1 MIRKGLI
8 LAAALAATAAFLPA
22 TGGAATFR
30 GIVVAK
36 QHGSLLVATPA
47 GILQAVR
54 GHAALGARVAV
65 SGHDIAVAGRARS
78 AVIRGIVVRRIGT
91 TLVLASNRHL
101 VAIRHASG
109 LADTAPA
116 PTAPAPGSV
125 VSTTVGIRNGELE
138 EENEDE
144 IGQVNASSI
153 QVQATVASVGAGTV
167 TLTVQGQTLTV
178 PLPAG
183 LTLPA
188 SIVGQTVALSLS
200 LAGQNQQA
208 DDDQGDD
215 DNGGDHHGG
224 DGGGD
229 G

>member
-8 LAAALAATAAFLPA
+8 LAAALAATAAFLPG
-22 TGGAATFR
+22 TGSAATFR
-30 GIVVAK
+30 GIVVAS

-47 GILQAVR
+47 GVVQAVR
-54 GHAALGARVAV
+54 GRAALGARIAV
-65 SGHDIAVAGRARS
+65 SGHGIAVVGHSRS

-101 VAIRHASG
+101 VAIHKARV
-109 LADTAPA
+109 LADTTPTQ
-116 PTAPAPGSV
+116 TAPAPGSV
-125 VSTTVGIRNGELE
+125 VSTTVGIQNGELD
-138 EENEDE
+138 EENEDQV
-144 IGQVNASSI
+144 GQVNSSSI
-153 QVQATVASVGAGTV
+153 QVQATVAAVGAGTV

-188 SIVGQTVALSLS
+188 SIVGQTVTLSLS
-200 LAGQNQQA
+200 LGDQNGQG
-208 DDDQGDD
+208 DDDQGDN
-215 DNGGDHHGG
+215 NGGDQHGG

-229 G
+229 D

>member
-1 MIRKGLI
+1 MIQKGLI
-8 LAAALAATAAFLPA
+8 LVAALAATAAFLPG
-22 TGGAATFR
+22 TGSAATFR
-30 GIVVAK
+30 GIVVAS

-47 GILQAVR
+47 GVVQAVR
-54 GHAALGARVAV
+54 GRAALGARVAV
-65 SGHDIAVAGRARS
+65 SGHGIAVVGRSRS

-101 VAIRHASG
+101 LAIRHARV

-116 PTAPAPGSV
+116 PNAPAPGSV
-125 VSTTVGIRNGELE
+125 VSTTVGIQNGELDE
-138 EENEDE
+138 ESEDE
-144 IGQVNASSI
+144 VGQVNAGSI

-167 TLTVQGQTLTV
+167 TLTVQGQSLTV

-188 SIVGQTVALSLS
+188 SIVGQTVTISLS
-200 LAGQNQQA
+200 LAN
-208 DDDQGDD
+208 DDQQGDD
-215 DNGGDHHGG
+215 DHGDDSGG

-229 G
+229 D